1 MPRTPAALLWVD
13 LTEVLALGLRTC
25 WGPGQQ
31 GPCLLVSC
39 LWFTGAGPGRTQ
51 RGLSLRPALLAAFP
65 QGLLC
70 ATVMSTEGGFP
81 QTSSTAHR
89 SPSQS

>member
-13 LTEVLALGLRTC
+13 LAEVLALGLRTH
-25 WGPGQQ
+25 WGTGQQ

-51 RGLSLRPALLAAFP
+51 R
-65 QGLLC
+65 
-70 ATVMSTEGGFP
+70 V
-81 QTSSTAHR
+81 
-89 SPSQS
+89 SP